1 MEKNTVTV
9 RKSVEI
15 GGFLG
20 IHHFHICGHFL
31 LVFRGGKLYHLHF
44 SLYPSL
50 IAMEID
56 SLVRFGY
63 VFKGCICMLFATQS
77 FCFEDRTTEAHN
89 PVESWNRM
97 GLVIDGQNV
106 LCPNLYFGGTQFCHC
121 QEFHHDQQHWAAAQI
136 FV

>member
-1 MEKNTVTV
+1 M
-9 RKSVEI
+9 
-15 GGFLG
+15 GFWVSTIFIFVVISYYLSG
-20 IHHFHICGHFL
+20 EENCIIF
-31 LVFRGGKLYHLHF
+31 HF

-63 VFKGCICMLFATQS
+63 VFKGCVCMLFATPS

-89 PVESWNRM
+89 PKESWNRM

-121 QEFHHDQQHWAAAQI
+121 QEFHHNQQQWAAAQI
-136 FV
+136 FVLATNST